1 MDNFPPHFLICF
13 LPTSPLAS
21 TEIVPLTSLW
31 FPPFLY
37 LFLNYPAVNRIL
49 RCSCKILGPDVQTLY
64 NPFLG
69 SGIVSIMNL
78 TPVIRFHCMKE
89 MLSSQKSWLW
99 VHEKRD
105 NPGWIWAIGEPWK
118 WTGLFL
124 GKGDWKEKNSLAGFE
139 ETNCHIW
146 ERTTQRKAKTPLA
159 AGTSIWLMASGK
171 ERTQS

>member
-1 MDNFPPHFLICF
+1 MC
-13 LPTSPLAS
+13 PLQ
-21 TEIVPLTSLW
+21 VFD

-49 RCSCKILGPDVQTLY
+49 RCSCKILAPDVQTLY
-64 NPFLG
+64 NPLLE
-69 SGIVSIMNL
+69 SGIVGIMNF
-78 TPVIRFHCMKE
+78 TPVIRFRYMKE

-146 ERTTQRKAKTPLA
+146 GGPHRGKHRQPLA
-159 AGTSIWLMASGK
+159 AGTSVWLMASGK